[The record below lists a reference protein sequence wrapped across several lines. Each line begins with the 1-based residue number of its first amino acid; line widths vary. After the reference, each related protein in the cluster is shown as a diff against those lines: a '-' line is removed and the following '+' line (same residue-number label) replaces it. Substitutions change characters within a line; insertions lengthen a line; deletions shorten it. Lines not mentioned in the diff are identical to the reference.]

1 MWVAYVKTHYL
12 RQSSFNKILM
22 ASFVQFVEVA
32 QFLEAEPMRPRN
44 APKPDW
50 DPNDPFRNRVNY
62 RKIVNEL
69 ISHGAKTKDNI
80 ERYLAGKIP
89 VWDTYFQ
96 PKKDALVNK
105 IYRIVGRE
113 RNIQSV
119 LGGASSSSAAAS
131 SSSAAAS
138 SSSAAASSSFWLQGI
153 SSSAAAS
160 SSSAAAGWISR
171 STGFGRPWNSSKPY
185 VYDKNT
191 DMGVLI
197 HKIRDE
203 VQRQQDIINDQQYYR
218 SGRRTTPDVKKAIHK
233 IIRESV
239 HQSDYHGLTNKPK
252 RVKLAAELLK
262 RYRKTKGKRLYKDSE
277 KIIKDGDHVRFRGD
291 YYIYCNGK
299 LFEFAIRTN
308 AGVYNYN
315 YRAWQPVSDTSELEY
330 RGVLMV
336 RTEHQLRKSI
346 AAAKTIFNETSEPMT
361 IYLGKNAEINCST
374 NRIDIDVPLKIVG
387 SDSHLRVNFIS
398 VTGYPQHWVNFN
410 RIHLH
415 CGQIQ
420 CHGNPNFENCFQ
432 FSQCHFHPTEERKII
447 LCDSRSTT
455 IFKNCSFHH
464 ATQDRQPYIYVDSNA
479 KIEISKTRFVYQG
492 VPLMEIIGEAKLRE
506 LKLTWPYRA
515 LTTSFEN
522 YEGPTLV
529 NVTGKL
535 ILRHWSFKDHS
546 NTVPDPQ
553 ASTFDQLKKLLNY
566 VSGFGSVV
574 FVDFDGTQLTLRPSS
589 PAYSPSSPAYSPSSP
604 PAAAAAP
611 AVPPPAAAAAPAAPP
626 PAAAAPPPADDSDD
640 EVQDAGGLSLE
651 ERLRIGEENAINLVS
666 DDEDDVGGGAAA
678 APASAG
684 ASADDDVPPNWDV
697 MSRKKQQ
704 EYAMGRGW
712 SLKKW
717 LRLQK
722 KPFSTLFGSSSEDS
736 EGESALSSSSSAAA
750 SSLVPNSVDDDETES
765 EDDDDE
771 LMTCGRCG
779 RRWDGNAQCYPC
791 EPLEY
796 HYFIPKSTVNETE
809 LPRGWQQSRYVHLH
823 DMDKIRNDVQTIY
836 FMEDYAM
843 EEDKQSPTT
852 GENIGIVITIDG
864 FDNNKRFVEELNS
877 KGYNV
882 VDLNDPAD
890 RRFPD
895 FPLAI
900 VPQNTRV

>member
-1 MWVAYVKTHYL
+1 MYL

-22 ASFVQFVEVA
+22 AASFVQFVEVA

-69 ISHGAKTKDNI
+69 ISHSAKTKDNI
-80 ERYLAGKIP
+80 ERYLAGKVP
-89 VWDTYFQ
+89 DWDTYFQ

-105 IYRIVGRE
+105 MYRIVGRE

-131 SSSAAAS
+131 SSSAAAG
-138 SSSAAASSSFWLQGI
+138 SSSAAAG
-153 SSSAAAS
+153 SSSAAAG
-160 SSSAAAGWISR
+160 SSSAAAGWTSR
-171 STGFGRPWNSSKPY
+171 STGFGRPWNSSNPY
-185 VYDKNT
+185 DYGRKT

-203 VQRQQDIINDQQYYR
+203 VQRQQDIINDQQYHR
-218 SGRRTTPDVKKAIHK
+218 SGRRTTPDVKKAIQK

-262 RYRKTKGKRLYKDSE
+262 RYRKTKGKLLYKDSE
-277 KIIKDGDHVRFRGD
+277 KVIKDGDHVHFQDGT
-291 YYIYCNGK
+291 YIYCNGK
-299 LFEFAIRTN
+299 LFEFGIRTN

-315 YRAWQPVSDTSELEY
+315 YVAWFSVSDTSELEY

-346 AAAKTIFNETSEPMT
+346 AAAKTIFYETSEPMT
-361 IYLGKNAEINCST
+361 IYLGKNADINCST

-387 SDSHLRVNFIS
+387 SDSNLRVNFIS

-447 LCDSRSTT
+447 LCDSRSTS

-464 ATQDRQPYIYVDSNA
+464 ATQYRQPYIYVDSNA
-479 KIEISKTRFVYQG
+479 KIEILKTRFVYQG
-492 VPLMEIIGEAKLRE
+492 VPLMEIIGEAKLHQ
-506 LKLTWPYRA
+506 LKLNWLNWA

-546 NTVPDPQ
+546 NTVPESN
-553 ASTFDQLKKLLNY
+553 ATFDQLKKLLNY

-574 FVDFDGTQLTLRPSS
+574 FVDFDSTQLTLAYSPSS

-604 PAAAAAP
+604 AAPAAAAPAAAAA
-611 AVPPPAAAAAPAAPP
+611 PPAAAAAP
-626 PAAAAPPPADDSDD
+626 PAAAAPAPADDSDDD
-640 EVQDAGGLSLE
+640 EVQDAGGLTLE
-651 ERLRIGEENAINLVS
+651 ERLQLGADNAISLVS
-666 DDEDDVGGGAAA
+666 DDEDDVGGAAA

-684 ASADDDVPPNWDV
+684 AGADDDVPPNWDA

-717 LRLQK
+717 LSLQK

-736 EGESALSSSSSAAA
+736 EGEGASSSSSSAAA
-750 SSLVPNSVDDDETES
+750 SSLIPNSIDDDETESEEDDETES
-765 EDDDDE
+765 EDDEDDE
-771 LMTCGRCG
+771 LMTCGQCG

-791 EPLEY
+791 EPSEY

-809 LPRGWQQSRYVHLH
+809 LPRGWQQSRYVHFH
-823 DMDKIRNDVQTIY
+823 DMEKIRNDVQTIY

-843 EEDKQSPTT
+843 EEDKQSPT
-852 GENIGIVITIDG
+852 GENIGIDITIVG
-864 FDNNKRFVEELNS
+864 FENNKRFVEELNS

-882 VDLNDPAD
+882 VDLNVPAD

-900 VPQNTRV
+900 VPQNRRV